1 MKRVYNIDPLI
12 KDFELR
18 HSPIIVR
25 VEKFDPESAKDF
37 ANAFELAHNAKQ
49 PVIPVVIDSYGGQ
62 VYSLMAMIGQ
72 IQNSEIPVATII
84 EGKAMSCGAILST
97 FGAKGMRFMDPNAT
111 VMIHDVSS
119 MAWGKIEE
127 MKSST
132 EEADRLNKI
141 VYQMMAKN
149 CGKKKNHFLDIV
161 HNKGHTDWFLN
172 ADECIEHNIVQH
184 LHLPKMKVNI
194 GVKLEFDT
202 EE

>member
-1 MKRVYNIDPLI
+1 MKRIYSRSPLL
-12 KDFELR
+12 KEADLR
-18 HSPIIVR
+18 YPPVIIR
-25 VEKFDPESAKDF
+25 VEKFDPESAKTF
-37 ANAFELAHNAKQ
+37 ANEVEMAHNTGQ
-49 PVIPVVIDSYGGQ
+49 PVIPIVIDSYGGQ
-62 VYSLMAMIGQ
+62 VYSLMAMIAQ
-72 IQNSEIPVATII
+72 IQNSDIPVATII

-97 FGAKGMRFMDPNAT
+97 FGAKNMRFMDPNAT

-161 HNKGHTDWFLN
+161 HAKGHTDWFLD
-172 ADECIEHNIVQH
+172 ADECLEHNIVQN
-184 LHLPKMKVNI
+184 LYLPKMKINFD
-194 GVKLEFDT
+194 VKIDFCED
-202 EE
+202 E